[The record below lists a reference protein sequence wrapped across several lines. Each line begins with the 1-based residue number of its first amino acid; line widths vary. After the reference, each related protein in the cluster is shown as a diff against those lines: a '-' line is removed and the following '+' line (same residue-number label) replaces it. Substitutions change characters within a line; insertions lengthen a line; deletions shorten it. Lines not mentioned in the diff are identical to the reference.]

1 MIRLQI
7 EVQFPRVVGIKGIL
21 GLMALLL
28 FSLWYPL
35 AAQSSKATTTLYGT
49 VIDEHAEP
57 LVGATVAIESLSMGT
72 MTDAKG
78 KFTLEGVP
86 TGVQTYTIRY
96 IGYRTLTKKIA
107 LKRGEQRRIVFELL
121 PEDQMLSEVMITAK
135 GKARKIQE
143 QAMPVSVISMA
154 QLQGT
159 VSDIEGILAKTVG
172 VSIRSAGGVGSASR
186 INLRGLEGK
195 RIGMYIDE
203 TAITD
208 QSDFVNINDIPVDM
222 IDRIEIYKG
231 IVPAKFG
238 GSSMGGAVNIVTREY
253 PERYADLSYMLE
265 SFNTHKGQLVLK
277 RNLKDTGIV
286 LGAGGGI
293 TYSQNNYMMESPYVE
308 GLKIKRNHDRFR
320 KIVSGGSIKATKW
333 WFDKIEL
340 EPSYISTYQQ
350 VQGIQYDIRHA
361 YTKSDLFILGG
372 KLEKEN
378 FFLDGLDF
386 DMSTG
391 FGYSWYSL
399 VDTAKTWYDWDGVGR
414 DTPSVYG
421 GEILDKR
428 YPAFSHNRKLTF
440 ANKLNLEYI
449 ISENH
454 SVNLNSVITVAN
466 GWPCDSLKEKELG
479 KKIDFDSHMKSW
491 VAGLTY
497 DFRTSEDRFLNS
509 LTGRYYLYTMKTK
522 SRNIYQSTPPED
534 IAIRK
539 SSFGFSDAMRYR
551 FTPTLMAKLSG
562 GYDVRI
568 PAENELLG
576 DGNMITASPQ
586 LIPERNLSLNLGLL
600 LNMIGEHPSNLQI
613 ELSGYYMYLKD
624 MIRYVKGFLGAQ
636 YQNFGEMRT
645 LGAEFEVKADLLP
658 WLFAYGNVT
667 YQDLRD
673 TRKFVEN
680 SNIPNPTKGLRMPN
694 IPFFMA
700 NAGVEFHKENL
711 FGGQGH
717 NSRLFAD
724 FAFVE
729 EYFYDFE
736 FSELGKRRIPRSAT
750 LDLGFEHSFMNQRIF
765 ISGQVKNLTN
775 TKLMSEFNR
784 PLPGRSFW
792 VKLRY
797 VFK

>member
-1 MIRLQI
+1 MIQQKTDAMLRLTRATWI
-7 EVQFPRVVGIKGIL
+7 IVI
-21 GLMALLL
+21 LL
-28 FSLWYPL
+28 FTLVKPL
-35 AAQSSKATTTLYGT
+35 CAQQKKIGATLYGT
-49 VIDEHAEP
+49 VIDEHATP
-57 LVGATVAIESLSMGT
+57 LVGATVAIESKSLGA
-72 MTDAKG
+72 MTNAQG
-78 KFTLEGVP
+78 QFTLEGIP
-86 TGVQTYTIRY
+86 SGVHTFTIRY
-96 IGYRTLTKKIA
+96 IGYRTITKKITLA
-107 LKRGEQRRIVFELL
+107 KGERKRAVFELL
-121 PEDQMLSEVMITAK
+121 PEDKMLSEVMVTAK

-172 VSIRSAGGVGSASR
+172 VSIRATGGVGSASR
-186 INLRGLEGK
+186 VNLRGLEGK
-195 RIGMYIDE
+195 RVGMFIDE
-203 TAITD
+203 TSISD
-208 QSDFVNINDIPVDM
+208 QSDFLNINDIPVDM
-222 IDRIEIYKG
+222 IERIEIYKG
-231 IVPAKFG
+231 IVPAKLG
-238 GSSMGGAVNIVTREY
+238 GSSMGGAVNLVIREY
-253 PERYADLSYMLE
+253 PERYADVSYTLE
-265 SFNTHKGQLVLK
+265 SFNTHKGQVVLK
-277 RNLKDTGIV
+277 RNLKDTGLVI
-286 LGAGGGI
+286 GAGGGI
-293 TYSQNNYMMESPYVE
+293 TYSDNNYTMESPYIP
-308 GLKIKRNHDRFR
+308 GLKIKRQHDKYR
-320 KIVSGGSIKATKW
+320 KIVSGGSLKATKW

-340 EPSYISTYQQ
+340 EPAYISTYQQ
-350 VQGIQYDIRHA
+350 LQGIEYDIRQA
-361 YTKSDLFILGG
+361 YTKSDLFILAN
-372 KLEKEN
+372 KLKKTD
-378 FFLDGLDF
+378 FFLEGLDF

-391 FGYSWYSL
+391 VGYSRYSL
-399 VDTAKTWYDWDGVGR
+399 VDTAKTWYDWDGKEYA
-414 DTPSVYG
+414 TPSIYG
-421 GEILDKR
+421 GEILGNS
-428 YPAFSHNRKLTF
+428 YPSFSKNKKFTF

-449 ISENH
+449 LSENH
-454 SVNLNSVITVAN
+454 SVNFNSVVTMAY
-466 GWPCDSLKEKELG
+466 GWPLDSLKVKGLG
-479 KKIDFDSHMKSW
+479 KQIDFNSSMKSW

-497 DFRTSEDRFLNS
+497 DFRTSGDRFLNS
-509 LTGRYYLYTMKTK
+509 LTGKYYLYTMDTK
-522 SRNIYQSTPPED
+522 SINIYQTTPPED

-586 LIPERNLSLNLGLL
+586 LIPERNLSFNMGLL
-600 LNMIGEHPSNLQI
+600 LNMVGEHPSNLQV

-624 MIRYVKGFLGAQ
+624 MIRFVKGFLGAQ

-645 LGAEFEVKADLLP
+645 LGAELEVKADLFP
-658 WLFAYGNVT
+658 WFFAYGNVT

-680 SNIPNPTKGLRMPN
+680 SNIPNPTRGLRMPN

-700 NAGVEFHKENL
+700 NAGIELHQENL
-711 FGGQGH
+711 FGGAGH

-736 FSELGKRRIPRSAT
+736 FSGQGKRRIPRSAV
-750 LDLGFEHSFMNQRIF
+750 LDLGVEHSFMNQRIF

-775 TKLMSEFNR
+775 RKLISEFNR

-792 VKLRY
+792 IKLRY